1 MAIGDQPTKSSN
13 GGAGGDRPAAVPRR
27 PGRPRA
33 LPLDQQ
39 RRLVIDAARTV
50 FAQQGYNGA
59 TIERVARDAGT
70 PRSSVYE
77 LFDGKDELFIA
88 VVADAAERF
97 VRHLTTSFAE
107 SEPFELRAYVRHNFA
122 AVFDLFENDPESVTV
137 LLNAE
142 RGGLEPPMR
151 AVADTRRRVLAGIAD
166 RTRDRWEQLGI
177 DIGAAAEMLSLIYFG
192 MAEAVAV
199 RQARGDGWDREA
211 LIDLLTEFTLGG
223 LYRLGREPEIIHAAG
238 RRFPPHA
245 EP

>member
-1 MAIGDQPTKSSN
+1 
-13 GGAGGDRPAAVPRR
+13 V
-27 PGRPRA
+27 
-33 LPLDQQ
+33 L
-39 RRLVIDAARTV
+39 DAACAV
-50 FAQQGYNGA
+50 FAQHGYHGA
-59 TIERVARDAGT
+59 TIEAVARLAGT
-70 PRSSVYE
+70 PRPTVYE
-77 LFDGKDELFIA
+77 LFGSKDELYGA
-88 VVADAAERF
+88 VIDVAADRVVTRLSEAF
-97 VRHLTTSFAE
+97 TE
-107 SEPFELRAYVRHNFA
+107 SQDFPLEAFVRHNFA

-199 RQARGDGWDREA
+199 RQARGGGWDREA

-238 RRFPPHA
+238 RRSPPHG
-245 EP
+245 EL